1 MIKLNNMFLPF
12 LEKVL
17 FVFIFLMSGVAEVI
31 AGTSPPD
38 PGSDPTGGGIPPV
51 GGGAPLTD
59 SGGVLFMLAVGYL
72 VWKFIAMFVSKRKA
86 QVLTKNL
93 SSSNYAN

>member
-1 MIKLNNMFLPF
+1 MIKLKSMFLPF
-12 LEKVL
+12 LGKFL
-17 FVFIFLMSGVAEVI
+17 FLLVFLLSGFSEVI

-59 SGGVLFMLAVGYL
+59 SGGLLFILAVGYL
-72 VWKFIAMFVSKRKA
+72 VWKFIAMFVSKRKT
-86 QVLTKNL
+86 QVLTKDL
-93 SSSNYAN
+93 SSFNS